1 MINKELLELK
11 NEFLKEI
18 REIETKLDKKLE
30 IQSYIFDT
38 KNHEQEEKINLSIQK
53 NEELY
58 DKMINEKLKIDK
70 ITELHVSQ
78 KKFNDML
85 ISHEMRINTLLT
97 DNEKLTKNYDKIIS
111 DNLTVPGYIGTSCT
125 YKNLSEYIQN
135 NINEIQKIKNE
146 KEFDKKLTE
155 DVKNKLD
162 NFMKNMLNL
171 VDNSVTRCKQYT
183 DNKQVYLENILKNKL
198 VEFDEKNME
207 LRTQIFTNFSRSK
220 QKIENFESKF
230 NELKGLKEEISN
242 EMEIKFKEIQISIE
256 ESKTNIN
263 KNLEEFIKYKN
274 TIKDLID
281 KKLELLNK
289 NQKNNKSDFK
299 LNKTVAASP
308 NIKSFRDS
316 NKREELMNTFN
327 MKSTSK
333 NLNIKKNENIIRT
346 RGFKRYTLVNEKS
359 SKKLLLETKEL
370 KNEENKTLSF
380 EKSDELSGSSQDIN
394 MINKNDLTSEVNKE
408 KEKEKEKEIINEK
421 VKEKVKK
428 KIKVKEKEKVM
439 KNKENEKSLEKL
451 KEIKEEN
458 RNKDQKIS
466 NKIKEIQ
473 TEKNRNNEYILE
485 KVENKNN
492 TIYKTTDT
500 NENKLNNSDSKN
512 INIIHNNYNNASS
525 FKTLNSFYVNNIK
538 TKIEQK
544 PKNLEINTTNH
555 DTIEV
560 VKENKI
566 KIPKIIANLKNKENK
581 TFIKK
586 FNLINNKKKL
596 ETRNNISKSTNNTY
610 NYINITKE
618 KEKEN
623 EKKELKS
630 INSERSIFEKKK
642 LYNTSPKFYSIETQ
656 TPKFVIKNNSK
667 KSSFPKIGF
676 SYKIINL
683 GSDINFNRKNIEKCQ
698 ENSKMNIDLSNPLTN
713 TYKSYQKKKN
723 EKKYNIKINGNDI
736 PIKGTIFKQNIIL
749 PVFNNNLIINNSSY
763 NKNAHRSIDYEYIDL
778 KKKKNGDNEHSIE
791 SSKNKLI
798 LGNNIKQ

>member
-656 TPKFVIKNNSK
+656 TPKFVIKNNIK

>member
-683 GSDINFNRKNIEKCQ
+683 GSDINFNRKNIEKFQ

-798 LGNNIKQ
+798 LGNYIKQ

>member
-11 NEFLKEI
+11 NDFLKEI

-38 KNHEQEEKINLSIQK
+38 KNHEQEEKINLSIKK

-242 EMEIKFKEIQISIE
+242 EMELKFKEIQISLE

-327 MKSTSK
+327 LKSTSK

-394 MINKNDLTSEVNKE
+394 M
-408 KEKEKEKEIINEK
+408 
-421 VKEKVKK
+421 
-428 KIKVKEKEKVM
+428 KIKK
-439 KNKENEKSLEKL
+439 
-451 KEIKEEN
+451 
-458 RNKDQKIS
+458 
-466 NKIKEIQ
+466 
-473 TEKNRNNEYILE
+473 
-485 KVENKNN
+485 
-492 TIYKTTDT
+492 
-500 NENKLNNSDSKN
+500 
-512 INIIHNNYNNASS
+512 
-525 FKTLNSFYVNNIK
+525 
-538 TKIEQK
+538 
-544 PKNLEINTTNH
+544 
-555 DTIEV
+555 
-560 VKENKI
+560 
-566 KIPKIIANLKNKENK
+566 
-581 TFIKK
+581 
-586 FNLINNKKKL
+586 
-596 ETRNNISKSTNNTY
+596 
-610 NYINITKE
+610 
-618 KEKEN
+618 
-623 EKKELKS
+623 
-630 INSERSIFEKKK
+630 
-642 LYNTSPKFYSIETQ
+642 
-656 TPKFVIKNNSK
+656 
-667 KSSFPKIGF
+667 
-676 SYKIINL
+676 
-683 GSDINFNRKNIEKCQ
+683 RK
-698 ENSKMNIDLSNPLTN
+698 
-713 TYKSYQKKKN
+713 
-723 EKKYNIKINGNDI
+723 
-736 PIKGTIFKQNIIL
+736 
-749 PVFNNNLIINNSSY
+749 
-763 NKNAHRSIDYEYIDL
+763 R
-778 KKKKNGDNEHSIE
+778 KKKK
-791 SSKNKLI
+791 K
-798 LGNNIKQ
+798 

>member
-1 MINKELLELK
+1 MISKELLELK

-70 ITELHVSQ
+70 ITELHASP

-683 GSDINFNRKNIEKCQ
+683 GSDINFSRKNIEKFQ

>member
-458 RNKDQKIS
+458 RNKEQKIS

-485 KVENKNN
+485 KIENKNN
-492 TIYKTTDT
+492 TIYKITDT

-538 TKIEQK
+538 TKIEEK

-683 GSDINFNRKNIEKCQ
+683 GSDINFNRKNIEKFQ

>member
-538 TKIEQK
+538 TKIEEK

-683 GSDINFNRKNIEKCQ
+683 GSDINFNRKNIEKFQ

>member
-439 KNKENEKSLEKL
+439 KNKENEKSIEKL

-458 RNKDQKIS
+458 RNKEQKIS
-466 NKIKEIQ
+466 NKIKENQ

-683 GSDINFNRKNIEKCQ
+683 GSDINFNRKNIEKFQ

>member
-656 TPKFVIKNNSK
+656 TPKFVIKNN
-667 KSSFPKIGF
+667 
-676 SYKIINL
+676 
-683 GSDINFNRKNIEKCQ
+683 INFNRKNIEKFQ

>member
-683 GSDINFNRKNIEKCQ
+683 GSDINFNRKNIEKFQ